1 MTMLLIRFIEI
12 RLRKHIRI
20 SGSRELT
27 TVPAAYRVL
36 PPSGS
41 EKSGLDF
48 PHRRHH
54 RRPGLPL

>member
-12 RLRKHIRI
+12 RLRKRIRI
-20 SGSRELT
+20 GGSRELT

-36 PPSGS
+36 PPSGG
-41 EKSGLDF
+41 EKWQLDF

-54 RRPGLPL
+54 RRPDLPL